1 MAHTMRNKFLKR
13 KAMLETTE
21 RKSKSLLKNLILQL
35 WNSETEE
42 IEYYKGK
49 KLLRI
54 VMMFA
59 VVLSLSSC
67 VSKKVLVDE
76 QNKSTQYAKSLKN
89 CEDENQ
95 AFKNAN
101 KDLSGKIIL
110 LENQLANEQSKTNI
124 LDQQMNYYQ
133 STNTNLLDRLTDLS
147 VVSKTGAE
155 SIRKS
160 LDAINEQNRYIKD
173 LTTAMR
179 AKDSMNLALVMK
191 LKRSL
196 VDINDS
202 DVTVEVKKGVVYISI
217 SDKMLFQS
225 GKFEFNQAAENV
237 LGKIAR
243 VLNDHKQLDI
253 LVEGHTDDVPIS
265 TPLLLDNWDLS
276 VKRATSVVR
285 LLQVKYGIAP
295 VRMTAGGRS
304 EFVPKTTNS
313 TAEGKAINRRTEI
326 IILPKLDEFFE
337 LLEPTA
343 DKQPVH

>member
-1 MAHTMRNKFLKR
+1 
-13 KAMLETTE
+13 MLHSM
-21 RKSKSLLKNLILQL
+21 KSKSLKGRTMLDNKERKSRKSLKVEILQL

-42 IEYYKGK
+42 IEYYKGRQ
-49 KLLRI
+49 LIRTVFILTS
-54 VMMFA
+54 VMLFA
-59 VVLSLSSC
+59 SC
-67 VSKKVLVDE
+67 VSKKVLVEE
-76 QNKSTQYAKSLKN
+76 QSRSKQYSKNLKS
-89 CEDENQ
+89 CEDINQ
-95 AFKNAN
+95 SLQTTN

-110 LENQLANEQSKTNI
+110 LENQFANEQSKSNI

-155 SIRKS
+155 SIKKS
-160 LDAINEQNRYIKD
+160 LEAINDQNKYIKD
-173 LTTAMR
+173 LTSAMR

-196 VDINDS
+196 VDINDE
-202 DVTVEVKKGVVYISI
+202 DVNIEVKKGVVYISI

-225 GKFEFNQAAENV
+225 GKYEINQSAEIV

-265 TPLLLDNWDLS
+265 TLVLVDNWDLS

-285 LLQVKYGIAP
+285 LLQTKYAISP
-295 VRMTAGGRS
+295 ERMTAGGRS
-304 EFVPKTTNS
+304 EFVPKTSNS
-313 TAEGKAINRRTEI
+313 TVEGKAINRRTEI

-343 DKQPVH
+343 DN

>member
-1 MAHTMRNKFLKR
+1 MKNKSLKGR
-13 KAMLETTE
+13 TILENKE
-21 RKSKSLLKNLILQL
+21 RKSRNSLKVEILQL

-42 IEYYKGK
+42 IEYYRGK
-49 KLLRI
+49 KLIRSFL
-54 VMMFA
+54 MLA
-59 VVLSLSSC
+59 TVLTLTSC

-76 QNKSTQYAKSLKN
+76 QNRSKQYSKNLKS
-89 CEDENQ
+89 CEDTNQ
-95 AFKNAN
+95 SLQAAN

-110 LENQLANEQSKTNI
+110 LENKIANEQSKTNM

-133 STNTNLLDRLTDLS
+133 SANTNLLDRLTDLS

-155 SIRKS
+155 NIKKS
-160 LDAINEQNRYIKD
+160 LEAINDQNKYIKD
-173 LTTAMR
+173 LTSAMR

-196 VDINDS
+196 VDVNDE
-202 DVTVEVKKGVVYISI
+202 DVNIEVKKGVVYISI
-217 SDKMLFQS
+217 SDKMLFQP
-225 GKFEFNQAAENV
+225 GKFEINQVAETM

-265 TPLLLDNWDLS
+265 TPLLVDNWDLS

-295 VRMTAGGRS
+295 ERMTAGGRS
-304 EFVPKTTNS
+304 EFIPKTTNL
-313 TAEGKAINRRTEI
+313 TVEGKAANRRTEI

-337 LLEPTA
+337 LLEPTTS
-343 DKQPVH
+343 K

>member
-1 MAHTMRNKFLKR
+1 MFYTSKNKSFRKRGWVKNSVRNS
-13 KAMLETTE
+13 KAKE
-21 RKSKSLLKNLILQL
+21 KAGVLQL

-42 IEYYKGK
+42 IEYYKGNRLIHSVFIISA
-49 KLLRI
+49 LLLI
-54 VMMFA
+54 
-59 VVLSLSSC
+59 SSC
-67 VSKKVLVDE
+67 VSKKVLVEE
-76 QNKSTQYAKSLKN
+76 QSRSKQYSKNLKN
-89 CEDENQ
+89 CEDNNQSLLEENR
-95 AFKNAN
+95 KM
-101 KDLSGKIIL
+101 SGKIIL
-110 LENQLANEQSKTNI
+110 LENQVANEESKNNI

-155 SIRKS
+155 SIKRS
-160 LDAINEQNRYIKD
+160 LDAINDQNKYIKD
-173 LTTAMR
+173 LTSAMR

-196 VDINDS
+196 VDINDE
-202 DVTVEVKKGVVYISI
+202 DVNIEVKKGVVYISL

-225 GKFEFNQAAENV
+225 GKFEINQSAETV

-265 TPLLLDNWDLS
+265 TPLLVDNWDLS

-295 VRMTAGGRS
+295 ERMTAGGRS
-304 EFVPKTTNS
+304 EFIPKTSNS
-313 TAEGKAINRRTEI
+313 TVEGRSINRRTEI

-337 LLEPTA
+337 LLEPESNN
-343 DKQPVH
+343 

>member
-1 MAHTMRNKFLKR
+1 
-13 KAMLETTE
+13 MLHSM
-21 RKSKSLLKNLILQL
+21 KSKSLKGRTILENKERKSRKSLKVEILQL

-42 IEYYKGK
+42 IEYYKGR
-49 KLLRI
+49 KLIRSVFILTA
-54 VMMFA
+54 VM
-59 VVLSLSSC
+59 LLTSC
-67 VSKKVLVDE
+67 VSKKVLVEE
-76 QNKSTQYAKSLKN
+76 QNRSKQYSKNLKSCEETNQSL
-89 CEDENQ
+89 Q
-95 AFKNAN
+95 SAN

-110 LENQLANEQSKTNI
+110 LENQFANEQSKSNI

-155 SIRKS
+155 SIKKS
-160 LDAINEQNRYIKD
+160 LEAINDQNKYIKD
-173 LTTAMR
+173 LTSAMR

-196 VDINDS
+196 VDINDE
-202 DVTVEVKKGVVYISI
+202 DVNIEVKKGVVYISI

-225 GKFEFNQAAENV
+225 GRFEINQAAETV

-243 VLNDHKQLDI
+243 VLNDYKQLDI

-265 TPLLLDNWDLS
+265 TSLLFDNWDLS

-285 LLQVKYGIAP
+285 LLQLKYGIAP
-295 VRMTAGGRS
+295 ERMTAGGRS

-313 TAEGKAINRRTEI
+313 TVEGKAINRRTEI

-343 DKQPVH
+343 YN

>member
-1 MAHTMRNKFLKR
+1 MVHTMRNKSLKR
-13 KAMLETTE
+13 RFMLESTG
-21 RKSKSLLKNLILQL
+21 RKSKSSLKNQILQH

-42 IEYYKGK
+42 IEYYKGT
-49 KLLRI
+49 KLIRSILI
-54 VMMFA
+54 LA
-59 VVLSLSSC
+59 IALGLSSC
-67 VSKKVLVDE
+67 VSKKVLVEE
-76 QNKSTQYAKSLKN
+76 QNKSKQYAKSLKN
-89 CEDENQ
+89 CEDSNQ
-95 AFKNAN
+95 DFQNAN
-101 KDLSGKIIL
+101 KDLSGKLIL

-160 LDAINEQNRYIKD
+160 LDAINDQNKYIKD
-173 LTTAMR
+173 LTSAMR

-196 VDINDS
+196 ADINDE
-202 DVTVEVKKGVVYISI
+202 DVNIEVKKGVVYISI

-225 GKFEFNQAAENV
+225 GRFEINQAADAV

-243 VLNDHKQLDI
+243 VLNDHQHLDI

-265 TPLLLDNWDLS
+265 TPLLVDNWDLS

-295 VRMTAGGRS
+295 GRMTAGGRS
-304 EFVPKTTNS
+304 EFVPKTSNS
-313 TAEGKAINRRTEI
+313 TLEGKAINRRTEI

-337 LLEPTA
+337 LLEPTT
-343 DKQPVH
+343 DN

>member
-1 MAHTMRNKFLKR
+1 
-13 KAMLETTE
+13 MLDKTE
-21 RKSKSLLKNLILQL
+21 RKSKAILKTRILQL

-49 KLLRI
+49 ILIRSVLI
-54 VMMFA
+54 LSVVFLFA
-59 VVLSLSSC
+59 SC
-67 VSKKVLVDE
+67 VSKKVLVEE
-76 QNKSTQYAKSLKN
+76 QGKSNQYAKSLKDCN
-89 CEDENQ
+89 DKNQ
-95 AFKNAN
+95 SLLEAN

-133 STNTNLLDRLTDLS
+133 NANTNLLDRLTDMS

-155 SIRKS
+155 SIKKS
-160 LDAINEQNRYIKD
+160 LDAINDQNKYIKD
-173 LTTAMR
+173 LTSAMR

-196 VDINDS
+196 VDINDD
-202 DVTVEVKKGVVYISI
+202 DVNIEVKKGVVYISL
-217 SDKMLFQS
+217 SDKMLFKS
-225 GKFEFNQAAENV
+225 GKYEINQAAEVV

-243 VLNDHKQLDI
+243 ILNDQKQLDI

-265 TPLLLDNWDLS
+265 TAILDDNWDLS

-285 LLQVKYGIAP
+285 LLQLKYGISP
-295 VRMTAGGRS
+295 ERMTAGGRS
-304 EFVPKTTNS
+304 EFVPKTSNS
-313 TAEGKAINRRTEI
+313 TVEGKAINRRTEI

-337 LLEPTA
+337 LLEPTTN
-343 DKQPVH
+343 K